1 MKYLGI
7 FLKGILIGFVS
18 IAIPGLS
25 ASTIAIILGIYF
37 CLINSIS
44 DLFKN
49 FKKSITFLVTLVGG
63 YGIGSILGA
72 LSIKAVYESY
82 PLITVCVI
90 LGCIVAIIPKMF
102 KDLVPYIK
110 KVSNWVVMIGV
121 CIFLIFCSYFLTN
134 GANVSFDNM
143 EFVDYA
149 MLAIVGLVTA
159 ATLVIPGVDFAV
171 VLLTFGYYY
180 AFVDVIADLVSF
192 NNVGPNLL
200 ILGVYLVFYGIGAF
214 ILSKLIKKL
223 IARFEQQTKFAS
235 FAFVITA
242 PAIVIK
248 KSIFENPNFTYSGQ
262 QMTLGVVLFI
272 IAIMIVLLIYHLFD
286 PNDKRIRA
294 MKKRHMFR
302 FFFTI
307 GIQIFHAIY
316 YVLNMR
322 KMIKE
327 NKLSFEEKY
336 AYTMKIVRRI
346 NRFGRI
352 HVKIYGMENIPDNV
366 TMYCSNH
373 QGRYDGLGI
382 FTALQDK
389 PCSFVAA
396 KDRVIHPMYEEFFSM
411 IEGKYIDKTDMR
423 RQVEIMHE
431 VAADLKNG
439 RSYIVFIEGKYEDN
453 ENNLQ
458 EFKTGVLKPAFSS
471 QCSITPVVL
480 YDTYKVFSI
489 SSLKKVYPEVHFLEP
504 ILYEE
509 YQSMTKVEL
518 ADEIKRRMQAKLDE
532 INSSKNIKSKK

>member
-1 MKYLGI
+1 MKHLGI

-25 ASTIAIILGIYF
+25 ASTIAIILGIYY

-49 FKKSITFLVTLVGG
+49 FKKSIVFLIFLVGG

-72 LSIKAVYESY
+72 LSIDAVYKSY
-82 PLITVCVI
+82 PLLTICVI
-90 LGCIVAIIPKMF
+90 LGCIFAIIPKLF
-102 KDLVPYIK
+102 RDLVPYIK
-110 KVSNWVVMIGV
+110 KVSNWIVMIIV
-121 CIFLIFCSYFLTN
+121 CIFLIFCSYFITS
-134 GANVSFDNM
+134 GTNVSFENM
-143 EFVDYA
+143 GVVDYIL
-149 MLAIVGLVTA
+149 LAIVGLITA
-159 ATLVIPGVDFAV
+159 TTLVVPGVDFAV

-180 AFVDVIADLVSF
+180 AFIDVIADLVHF
-192 NNVGPNLL
+192 NNIGPNLL
-200 ILGVYLVFYGIGAF
+200 ILSIYLVSYGIGTF

-223 IARFEQQTKFAS
+223 IVRFEEQSKFAG
-235 FAFVITA
+235 FAFVLCA
-242 PAIVIK
+242 PAIVVK
-248 KSIFENPNFTYSGQ
+248 KCIFENPNFTYNGQ
-262 QMTLGVVLFI
+262 QMVLGAVLFV
-272 IAIMIVLLIYHLFD
+272 IAIMVVLLIYHLYD
-286 PNDKRIRA
+286 PRDTRTKA

-302 FFFTI
+302 FFYTI

-316 YVLNMR
+316 YVLKMR
-322 KMIKE
+322 KIIKE

-336 AYTMKIVRRI
+336 TYTMKIVRRI

-352 HVKIYGMENIPDNV
+352 HVQIYGMENVPNGV

-373 QGRYDGLGI
+373 QGRYDGIGI

-396 KDRVIHPMYEEFFSM
+396 KDRIIHPMYEEFFAM

-431 VAADLKNG
+431 MTEDLKNG
-439 RSYIVFIEGKYEDN
+439 RSYIVFIEGKHEDN

-458 EFKTGVLKPAFSS
+458 EFKTGILKPAFASE
-471 QCSITPVVL
+471 CSITPVVL

-489 SSLKKVYPEVHFLEP
+489 SSLKKIYPEVHFLKP

-509 YQSMTKVEL
+509 YQNMTKREL

-532 INSSKNIKSKK
+532 INSSKNIKNKK